1 MTFTINLSR
10 RLTEVANFINEGAK
24 FVDIGSDHAYLPC
37 YICLK
42 DNSARAI
49 AGEINEGPFNSAKNT
64 VSAANLNNVI
74 EVRLGNGLEI
84 IEQND
89 NIDHVVIAGMGGSL
103 IKTILE
109 EGKNKLT
116 HVQRIIAQP
125 NLDAR
130 NVRRWFLNNKFNII
144 NESIIEENGHIY
156 EIVVAEQIKTH
167 QIKKLNEK
175 ELLFGPILL
184 KNKTIEFYKKWQHEY
199 EKMQQVVAQMKSAND
214 LNVAKIKQFE
224 QELAWM
230 EEELKDEKS
239 SS

>member
-1 MTFTINLSR
+1 MIFTINLSR

-42 DNSARAI
+42 DNSACAI
-49 AGEINEGPFNSAKNT
+49 AGEINEGPFNSAKHT
-64 VSAANLNNVI
+64 VSATNLNNVI

-109 EGKNKLT
+109 EGKKKLT

-125 NLDAR
+125 NIDAR
-130 NVRRWFLNNKFNII
+130 NVRRWFLNNNFNII

-156 EIVVAEQIKTH
+156 EIVVAEQTKT
-167 QIKKLNEK
+167 QQVDKLNEK

-184 KNKTIEFYKKWQHEY
+184 KNKTVEFYKKWQHEY
-199 EKMQQVVAQMKSAND
+199 EKMQQVVAQMRSAND
-214 LNVAKIKQFE
+214 LAIVKIKQFE

-230 EEELKDEKS
+230 EEELKDERS